1 MLRLQ
6 QTMRHNHTKRL
17 TLSALLVAVM
27 LVLGYLESLLPAG
40 PVPGIKLGLSNS
52 VLLLA
57 ILWLGIPEAFCLMA
71 CKVVLSGLLFAGVSA
86 MMFSFAGGLL
96 SMIVMA
102 LLTKFRFGIVVT
114 GMAGGLAHNVGQV
127 ALAIY
132 VLQTN
137 KLYYYMAVL
146 MFVGLLTGFAT
157 GSAAKLLQHRLPSSL
172 LPESKQKDRTE

>member
-1 MLRLQ
+1 MP
-6 QTMRHNHTKRL
+6 HNRTKRL
-17 TLSALLVAVM
+17 TLAALLVAVM

-71 CKVVLSGLLFAGVSA
+71 CKVLLSGFLFAGVSP
-86 MMFSFAGGLL
+86 MMFSFAGGML
-96 SMIVMA
+96 SMLVMS
-102 LLTKFRFGIVVT
+102 LLTRFHFSTVAT
-114 GMAGGLAHNVGQV
+114 GMAGGVAHNVGQV

-132 VLQTN
+132 LLQTD

-146 MFVGLLTGFAT
+146 MLVGLATGFAT
-157 GSAAKLLQHRLPSSL
+157 GSVAGLLAQRLPKGL
-172 LPESKQKDRTE
+172 LPEANRKERTK